1 MNRFI
6 HPLIIQTNYIDTY
19 SGKNVPD
26 NMKSTTIRMII
37 GDSNRTLQIEEIT
50 KVKELFINYLNE
62 NGLQLR

>member
-1 MNRFI
+1 
-6 HPLIIQTNYIDTY
+6 
-19 SGKNVPD
+19 
-26 NMKSTTIRMII
+26 MII